1 MPGVEMGS
9 SEQQRAAES
18 PSPSAF
24 AALNGKGTAPPA
36 AKKPKLTFAEQ
47 EFKRVQKAIADRSC
61 CHLYPRGR
69 RTSLCHA
76 PFAELVTARMHAVA

>member
-47 EFKRVQKAIADRSC
+47 EFKRVQYRRRLPTDRGATSILEADV
-61 CHLYPRGR
+61 
-69 RTSLCHA
+69 
-76 PFAELVTARMHAVA
+76 LVYAMLPLPNL